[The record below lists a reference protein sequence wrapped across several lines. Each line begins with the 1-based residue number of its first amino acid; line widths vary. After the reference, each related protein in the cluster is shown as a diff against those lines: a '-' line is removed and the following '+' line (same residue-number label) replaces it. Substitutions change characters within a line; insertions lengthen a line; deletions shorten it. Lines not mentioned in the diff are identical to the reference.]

1 MADWREFTAK
11 TAVEAIAE
19 ASLIFGVAED
29 QLEVEVVDEGKSGF
43 LSIGAR
49 PAVIKARK
57 KMTDL
62 DFGLEFLRSVLSEMG
77 VPAEVT
83 GAWNAQ
89 DECFDINM
97 EGEDVGIL
105 IGKRGQTLDSLQY
118 LTSLVINKHR
128 EEYARVKLDTENYRA
143 RRKETLESLAHS
155 VAGRVRRTRREVA
168 LEPMNPYERRII
180 HFALQDDRNVTTR
193 SEGEE
198 PFRHVVISLKKDGGS
213 ADTGRRGYGHYDF
226 RSHK

>member
-89 DECFDINM
+89 M
-97 EGEDVGIL
+97 WA
-105 IGKRGQTLDSLQY
+105 S
-118 LTSLVINKHR
+118 
-128 EEYARVKLDTENYRA
+128 
-143 RRKETLESLAHS
+143 
-155 VAGRVRRTRREVA
+155 
-168 LEPMNPYERRII
+168 
-180 HFALQDDRNVTTR
+180 
-193 SEGEE
+193 
-198 PFRHVVISLKKDGGS
+198 
-213 ADTGRRGYGHYDF
+213 
-226 RSHK
+226 